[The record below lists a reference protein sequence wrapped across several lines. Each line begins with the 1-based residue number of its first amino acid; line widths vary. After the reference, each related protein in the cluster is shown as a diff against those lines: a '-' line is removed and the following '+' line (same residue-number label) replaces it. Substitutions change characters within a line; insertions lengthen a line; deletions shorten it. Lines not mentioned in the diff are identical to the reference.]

1 MENGKLKVGIT
12 QGDING
18 IGYEVIIKTLVDTRI
33 NDFCIPIV
41 YGSSKVAAFH
51 RKTLGIENF
60 NLNVI
65 NDPSEANSKRS
76 NIINCV
82 DDEVKVEL
90 SKSTPEAGK
99 SAFMALERATDDL
112 QKGLIDVLVTA
123 PINKKNIQSDSF
135 HFPGHTE
142 YLEQKLGNGH
152 KGLMLM
158 VSDVMKVAVV
168 TGHVPLR
175 DVYRYINVDNI
186 VEKLEIF
193 SQTLKVDFNIG
204 RPRIAVLG
212 LNPHA
217 GDNGLLGTE
226 EQDAIIP
233 AIKKANEQGILTFGP
248 FPPDGFFGAGSF
260 KSFDGILAMYHDQGL
275 VPFKCLAMDSGV
287 NFTAGLPIIRTS
299 PDHGTAY
306 DKAGVGEASPESFRE
321 ALYLACD
328 IYANRQRF
336 AEISKNPLKKQ
347 KEGNMSGY
355 RQGGRRNADN
365 ASVEPADETHIDTS
379 DSADNTDIIDIP
391 LV

>member
-18 IGYEVIIKTLVDTRI
+18 IGYEVIIKTLIDNRI
-33 NDFCIPIV
+33 LDFCTPIV
-41 YGSSKVAAFH
+41 YGSSKIAAFH
-51 RKTLGIENF
+51 RKTLGIDDF

-65 NDPSEANSKRS
+65 NSAADANPRRA

-82 DDEVKVEL
+82 DDEVKVDL

-112 QKGLIDVLVTA
+112 KEGLIDVLVTA
-123 PINKKNIQSDSF
+123 PINKKNIQSDAF

-142 YLEQKLGNGH
+142 FLEQKFASGTH
-152 KGLMLM
+152 GLMLS
-158 VSDVMKVAVV
+158 VCDVMRVAIL
-168 TGHVPLR
+168 TGHLPLR

-193 SQTLKVDFNIG
+193 NQSLKSDFG
-204 RPRIAVLG
+204 VMRPRIAVLG

-233 AIKKANEQGILTFGP
+233 AIKKANENGILAFGP
-248 FPPDGFFGAGSF
+248 YPPDGFFGAGSF
-260 KSFDGILAMYHDQGL
+260 KSFDGVLAMYHDQGL
-275 VPFKCLAMDSGV
+275 VPFKALSMEQGV
-287 NFTAGLPIIRTS
+287 NFTAGLPVIRTS

-306 DKAGVGEASPESFRE
+306 DKAGIGKASPDSFRQ

-328 IYANRQRF
+328 IYENRIRF
-336 AEISKNPLKKQ
+336 EEASKNPLKKQ
-347 KEGNMSGY
+347 KEDRNA
-355 RQGGRRNADN
+355 RRNSDRAVLPDNDADD
-365 ASVEPADETHIDTS
+365 ALSELALD
-379 DSADNTDIIDIP
+379 
-391 LV
+391 

>member
-18 IGYEVIIKTLVDTRI
+18 IGYEVIIKTLIDNRI
-33 NDFCIPIV
+33 LDFCTPIV
-41 YGSSKVAAFH
+41 YGSSKIAAFH
-51 RKTLGIENF
+51 RKTLGIEDF

-65 NDPSEANSKRS
+65 TSAADANPRRA

-82 DDEVKVEL
+82 DDEVKVDL

-112 QKGLIDVLVTA
+112 KAGLIDVLVTA
-123 PINKKNIQSDSF
+123 PINKKNIQSDAF

-142 YLEQKLGNGH
+142 FLEQKFATG
-152 KGLMLM
+152 KRGLML
-158 VSDVMKVAVV
+158 SICDVMRVAIL
-168 TGHVPLR
+168 TGHLPLR

-193 SQTLKVDFNIG
+193 NQSLKADFG
-204 RPRIAVLG
+204 VMRPRIAVLG

-233 AIKKANEQGILTFGP
+233 AIKKANENGILAFGP
-248 FPPDGFFGAGSF
+248 YPPDGFFGAGSF
-260 KSFDGILAMYHDQGL
+260 KSFDGVLAMYHDQGL
-275 VPFKCLAMDSGV
+275 VPFKALSMEQGV
-287 NFTAGLPIIRTS
+287 NFTAGLPVVRTS

-306 DKAGVGEASPESFRE
+306 DKAGIGKASPDSFRQ

-328 IYANRQRF
+328 IYQNRLHF
-336 AEISKNPLKKQ
+336 EEISKNPLKKQ
-347 KEGNMSGY
+347 REERN
-355 RQGGRRNADN
+355 GRRNNDRNVLPDNDADD
-365 ASVEPADETHIDTS
+365 ALSELAID
-379 DSADNTDIIDIP
+379 
-391 LV
+391 